1 MGSTSVPL
9 AEPPTQLADRQ
20 DPGTAVPPHHAGLL
34 RRHRRS
40 HLLNIA
46 VILPAGGLC
55 ALVQGSMWHDA
66 TVLAVVNVA
75 TSLTFLATGLLLRLE
90 PGQRAVAFALIL
102 AGLGRSLDFANSFM
116 VGPWP
121 LYALVLGGM
130 DRLAGAYALLRYPG
144 SLLRYQRIF
153 LLVLTAWMLV
163 GRSLIAVTSQATWY
177 DNPASSWWPALWP
190 DHRLT
195 AVINAIVNIGQGVLA
210 IVLIVLLV
218 QRLSQTKGLDRIV
231 ITPVIGAGLAAVVA
245 ASVTAVAQ
253 LLTSMN
259 SVGPNY
265 AYIAEGIV
273 DLAVPL
279 AFLVAAI
286 QSGLLLRNIA
296 ALLAQISAGA
306 DVHDIRYALR
316 AALRDPTLEVLDLS
330 ADGAG
335 PDGTTGAPADGGPR
349 EDTALALAGE
359 LPPDRLV
366 ELIRTE
372 GGTPIAVVIADSGL
386 ARYRGLFNAAVQTSG
401 LALKNA
407 QLHEQAARA
416 ELGQVRASRVRLVE
430 AGLAGRRRLE
440 RDLHDG
446 VQQHLLALAAQ
457 LSAAMAGTDDPVATA
472 AFQQARAELTT
483 VLAELRNLAHGIHPA
498 VLTHS
503 GLTAALE
510 DMAERLPLP
519 VRVTASGPRVSP
531 AVEATAYFVASEA
544 LANVVKH
551 AQASSAA
558 VLVSVA
564 GSWLDMEISD
574 DGIGG
579 AGTDGAGTGGRG
591 WGMANMLDRVGALDG
606 AITIDSPAGQGT
618 RVLVRI
624 PCA

>member
-9 AEPPTQLADRQ
+9 AEPPTQPAERE
-20 DPGTAVPPHHAGLL
+20 DPGEAALPHYIGLL

-40 HLLNIA
+40 HLLNLAIIIP
-46 VILPAGGLC
+46 VGGLC

-75 TSLTFLATGLLLRLE
+75 ASLTFLATGLLLRLE
-90 PGQRAVAFALIL
+90 PGQRGVAFALIL
-102 AGLGRSLDFANSFM
+102 AGIGRSLDFANSFV

-130 DRLAGAYALLRYPG
+130 DRLAGAYAILRYPG
-144 SLLRYQRIF
+144 SLQRYQRVYLI
-153 LLVLTAWMLV
+153 VLGGWMLV
-163 GRSLIAVTSQATWY
+163 SRSLIAFTSRATWY
-177 DNPASSWWPALWP
+177 GNPASSWWPTIWP
-190 DHRLT
+190 DHDLT
-195 AVINAIVNIGQGVLA
+195 SVVNAIANIGQGVLG
-210 IVLIVLLV
+210 LILVVLLV
-218 QRLSQTKGLDRIV
+218 LRLTRTKGLDRIV

-253 LLTSMN
+253 LLTN
-259 SVGPNY
+259 IDSVGPSD

-279 AFLVAAI
+279 AFMVAAI

-296 ALLAQISAGA
+296 GLTAQISAGA
-306 DVHDIRYALR
+306 DVHEVRYALR

-335 PDGTTGAPADGGPR
+335 PGSDAAEPADGGPR
-349 EDTALALAGE
+349 EDTVLALAGVQ
-359 LPPDRLV
+359 PPDRLV

-372 GGTPIAVVIADSGL
+372 GGTPIAVVIADPGL

-416 ELGQVRASRVRLVE
+416 ELGQVRASRARLVE
-430 AGLAGRRRLE
+430 AGLAERRRLE

-446 VQQHLLALAAQ
+446 AQQHLLALAAQ
-457 LSAAMAGTDDPVATA
+457 LTAAMTGTDDPAVAA
-472 AFQQARAELTT
+472 AFQQARAGLTT

-503 GLTAALE
+503 GLAAALE

-519 VRVTASGPRVSP
+519 VRVTAYIPRVSP

-551 AQASSAA
+551 AQASSAD
-558 VLVSVA
+558 VLVGVA

-579 AGTDGAGTGGRG
+579 ADTGGR
-591 WGMANMLDRVGALDG
+591 GMANMLDRVNALDG
-606 AITIDSPAGQGT
+606 AVTIDSPVGQGT

>member
-9 AEPPTQLADRQ
+9 AEPPTHPADRKG
-20 DPGTAVPPHHAGLL
+20 PGETVPPHRTGLL

-40 HLLNIA
+40 HLFNVA
-46 VILPAGGLC
+46 VIIPVGGLC

-75 TSLTFLATGLLLRLE
+75 TSLAFLATGLLLRLE
-90 PGQRAVAFALIL
+90 PGQRRVAFALIL
-102 AGLGRSLDFANSFM
+102 AGIGRSLDFANSFM

-144 SLLRYQRIF
+144 SLLRYQRMYLI
-153 LLVLTAWMLV
+153 VLAGWMLV
-163 GRSLIAVTSQATWY
+163 GRSLIAVTSRAAWY
-177 DNPASSWWPALWP
+177 GNPPSSWWPALWP
-190 DHRLT
+190 DHGLT
-195 AVINAIVNIGQGVLA
+195 SVINAVVNIGQGVLG
-210 IVLIVLLV
+210 ITLIVLLV
-218 QRLSQTKGLDRIV
+218 LRLTRTKGLDRIV

-253 LLTSMN
+253 LLANMN
-259 SVGPNY
+259 SVGPND

-279 AFLVAAI
+279 AFLVAAV

-296 ALLAQISAGA
+296 GLLAQISAGA

-330 ADGAG
+330 T
-335 PDGTTGAPADGGPR
+335 DGTGPGSGTAEPAGGDR
-349 EDTALALAGE
+349 EDTALALAGSQ
-359 LPPDRLV
+359 PPDRLV

-372 GGTPIAVVIADSGL
+372 GGTPIAVVIADPGL

-416 ELGQVRASRVRLVE
+416 ELGQVRASRARLVE
-430 AGLAGRRRLE
+430 AGLAERRRLE

-446 VQQHLLALAAQ
+446 VQQHLLALAAE
-457 LSAAMAGTDDPVATA
+457 LTAAMTGTDDPSATA
-472 AFQQARAELTT
+472 AFQQARAALTT

-503 GLTAALE
+503 GLAAALE
-510 DMAERLPLP
+510 DMADRLPLP
-519 VRVTASGPRVSP
+519 VQVTAKVPRVSP

-551 AQASSAA
+551 SRATSAA
-558 VLVSVA
+558 VLVGVA

-579 AGTDGAGTGGRG
+579 AGTGGR
-591 WGMANMLDRVGALDG
+591 GMANMLDRVSALDG
-606 AITIDSPAGQGT
+606 AVTIDSPVGQGT

>member
-1 MGSTSVPL
+1 MGGTSVPL
-9 AEPPTQLADRQ
+9 AEPPARLADRT
-20 DPGTAVPPHHAGLL
+20 DLGAVVPPLHTGLL

-40 HLLNIA
+40 HLVNIA
-46 VILPAGGLC
+46 IFIPAGGLC
-55 ALVQGSMWHDA
+55 ALLQGSMWHGA
-66 TVLAVVNVA
+66 TVLAAVNVA

-130 DRLAGAYALLRYPG
+130 DRLAGAYAVLRYPG
-144 SLLRYQRIF
+144 SLLRYQRIY
-153 LLVLTAWMLV
+153 LAALGGWMLV
-163 GRSLIAVTSQATWY
+163 GRSLIAVTSRPTWY
-177 DNPASSWWPALWP
+177 GNPASSWWPALWP
-190 DHRLT
+190 HHELSS
-195 AVINAIVNIGQGVLA
+195 VINDVVNIGQGVLG
-210 IVLIVLLV
+210 VSLIVLLAL
-218 QRLSQTKGLDRIV
+218 RLTQTKGLDRVV

-259 SVGPNY
+259 SVGPND

-273 DLAVPL
+273 DLALPL
-279 AFLVAAI
+279 AFLVAAV

-296 ALLAQISAGA
+296 GLTAQISAGA
-306 DVHDIRYALR
+306 DVHDVRYALR

-330 ADGAG
+330 PDGAG
-335 PDGTTGAPADGGPR
+335 PGGGTGGPADDRPR
-349 EDTALALAGE
+349 QETALALAGE

-372 GGTPIAVVIADSGL
+372 GGTPIAVVIADPGL

-416 ELGQVRASRVRLVE
+416 ELGQVRASRARLVE
-430 AGLAGRRRLE
+430 AGLAERRRLE

-446 VQQHLLALAAQ
+446 AQQRLLALAAQ
-457 LSAAMAGTDDPVATA
+457 LTAAMSGTDDPVATA
-472 AFQQARAELTT
+472 AFRQARAELAT

-498 VLTHS
+498 ALTHS

-510 DMAERLPLP
+510 DMADRLPLP
-519 VRVTASGPRVSP
+519 VRVTASVPRLPP

-551 AQASSAA
+551 ARASSAT
-558 VLVSVA
+558 VLASVA

-574 DGIGG
+574 NGIGG
-579 AGTDGAGTGGRG
+579 AGTGGQGTGV
-591 WGMANMLDRVGALDG
+591 ANMLDRVSALDG
-606 AITIDSPAGQGT
+606 AVTIDSPAGRGT